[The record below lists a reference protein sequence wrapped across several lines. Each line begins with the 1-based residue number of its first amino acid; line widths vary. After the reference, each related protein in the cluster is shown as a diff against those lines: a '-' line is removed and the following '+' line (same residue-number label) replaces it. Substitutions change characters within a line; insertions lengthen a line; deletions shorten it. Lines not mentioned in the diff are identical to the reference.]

1 MTEYEVTVKV
11 TDQELDDSQY
21 GSVSDM
27 TKVLNKIIN
36 KAKEKG
42 YKGKF

>member
-11 TDQELDDSQY
+11 TDQELDDAQY
-21 GSVSDM
+21 GSVSNM
-27 TKVLNKIIN
+27 TKILDKVIN

-42 YKGKF
+42 YKENF

>member
-11 TDQELDDSQY
+11 TDQELDDAQY
-21 GSVSDM
+21 GSVSNM
-27 TKVLNKIIN
+27 AKVLNKVIN

-42 YKGKF
+42 YKEKI